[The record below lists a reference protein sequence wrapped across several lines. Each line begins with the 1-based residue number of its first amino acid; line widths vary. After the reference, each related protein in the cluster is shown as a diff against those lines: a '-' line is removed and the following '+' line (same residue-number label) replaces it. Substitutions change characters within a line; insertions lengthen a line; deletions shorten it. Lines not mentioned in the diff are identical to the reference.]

1 MNLNKIQCTNLTDA
15 ITFYMLD
22 IILDYVQFTKC
33 TKLKM
38 YLHFLSMQFYCL
50 VLKTNYSLVEIF
62 VKAVVA
68 LPRLSMRL
76 ECCYP
81 YTVDAEDD
89 FNTAQCQKS
98 YLVMNLNNSS
108 YGQKCIVL

>member
-1 MNLNKIQCTNLTDA
+1 
-15 ITFYMLD
+15 
-22 IILDYVQFTKC
+22 
-33 TKLKM
+33 
-38 YLHFLSMQFYCL
+38 MQFSRL

-89 FNTAQCQKS
+89 FSTAQCQKS

-108 YGQKCIVL
+108 YGQICIVL

>member
-1 MNLNKIQCTNLTDA
+1 MYQ
-15 ITFYMLD
+15 
-22 IILDYVQFTKC
+22 TKNVVI
-33 TKLKM
+33 

-68 LPRLSMRL
+68 LPRLPMRL

-108 YGQKCIVL
+108 YGQKCIVLF

>member
-1 MNLNKIQCTNLTDA
+1 MYQ
-15 ITFYMLD
+15 
-22 IILDYVQFTKC
+22 TKNVVI
-33 TKLKM
+33 
-38 YLHFLSMQFYCL
+38 YLHFLSMQFYC
-50 VLKTNYSLVEIF
+50 
-62 VKAVVA
+62 KAVVA